1 MRRLM
6 RTQKLEKMRTYRL
19 TDRKT
24 DDTESDVESKVVV
37 PDLSISFHLVGNC
50 LVDLAGAWMHH

>member
-1 MRRLM
+1 M

-37 PDLSISFHLVGNC
+37 PDLSISLHLVGNC
-50 LVDLAGAWMHH
+50 LEDLAGAWMHH